1 MLRLEGG
8 GEQWGR
14 KGGGEKVIISNLEG
28 LLHVFVVVGVVVV
41 VVVVGFIGIGE
52 GRVKEFGNPLP
63 GDS

>member
-1 MLRLEGG
+1 M
-8 GEQWGR
+8 GEER
-14 KGGGEKVIISNLEG
+14 GGEKVIISNLEG